1 MRRSVLLTAMLVLT
15 CTVAWGCFAV
25 TAFAAGDSS
34 EGACQH
40 KFDKANVCTA
50 CGYEKSGTV
59 TLKAKK
65 LAYVN
70 QKTWI
75 RLKAPK
81 KGFVTLK
88 YKNAADEA
96 ESITLQVYNA
106 SKKKFKYMDVRTN
119 EKGHMFFPVDKATY
133 YLRLKDPT
141 SAAVKYTFKAVKIP
155 PASGIDKARGKKQCA
170 RALDDQRA
178 QKCSPDEAY
187 DAAQMQRGDALR
199 QQRALAQADAPAQ
212 HHRSKRHDGHHA
224 EAADLDGKKNHAAA
238 EERPVRRRIHDDKA
252 GYADGARR
260 GKQRGQGIGHFAGD
274 GRNGKH
280 EQQRHDQDT
289 AHDQNGTQDRPG
301 THILA

>member
-155 PASGIDKARGKKQCA
+155 PASGIDKARGKK
-170 RALDDQRA
+170 
-178 QKCSPDEAY
+178 P
-187 DAAQMQRGDALR
+187 
-199 QQRALAQADAPAQ
+199 LAKNKTATVLSFA
-212 HHRSKRHDGHHA
+212 GHGMNS
-224 EAADLDGKKNHAAA
+224 L
-238 EERPVRRRIHDDKA
+238 PVRLSGHAYRKGYPPQASNGHSRRLICLYLTLTLNDTIFS
-252 GYADGARR
+252 ADG
-260 GKQRGQGIGHFAGD
+260 
-274 GRNGKH
+274 
-280 EQQRHDQDT
+280 
-289 AHDQNGTQDRPG
+289 
-301 THILA
+301 L